1 MTDTLAELMIYD
13 SEITSLLFA
22 EVHIFDKTLSVDRC
36 CLFVN
41 NNRILGGR
49 GTLAGNKNT
58 ADRGNV

>member
-1 MTDTLAELMIYD
+1 MTDTLTELMIYN

-22 EVHIFDKTLSVDRC
+22 EVHIFDKALPVDRC

-49 GTLAGNKNT
+49 GTLTGNENA
-58 ADRGNV
+58 ADRRNV